1 MSADLKFHPL
11 ADIFPLMEGEEFEAL
26 VADIKVHGLRE
37 CIVLFEDMILDG
49 RHRYRACL
57 QAGIEPN
64 FTVYTGDDPLAYVI
78 SLNLHRRQLNE
89 SQRAMVAAKLA
100 KLAHGQR
107 QSGQL
112 AAVPTQ
118 GQAATILKVGERNVR
133 RAREVLDHGTPELAQ
148 AVERGDVAV

>member
-64 FTVYTGDDPLAYVI
+64 FTVYTGDDPLAYVKLGSI
-78 SLNLHRRQLNE
+78 PACRQ
-89 SQRAMVAAKLA
+89 
-100 KLAHGQR
+100 
-107 QSGQL
+107 
-112 AAVPTQ
+112 
-118 GQAATILKVGERNVR
+118 
-133 RAREVLDHGTPELAQ
+133 ARGRWRPGPEETPLDPRPRPKSYAGLCF
-148 AVERGDVAV
+148 